1 MRTRRRPRWAAP
13 LPLGLA
19 AVVTLAALG
28 CDDDDDEFFGDPPDA
43 PENLTSF
50 TGDGEVILVW
60 DPSDDDVESY
70 NIYAFI
76 ESTDDFEI
84 IGITTSA
91 AFVDEDVVNGTTYRY
106 RVTAVDFDGDESDFS
121 NEAFDTPRPS
131 ALNVL
136 LESAQVDAAESALDL
151 TSGTVVSAG
160 SPNATFRFDD
170 FGGVPM
176 LVPLNGAEVQN
187 VGFVDRLACR
197 AEPGCTEL
205 NFAPESGY
213 FPEAQQAFVGDA
225 YVFRIP
231 EGGDRFFGA
240 VRLSHLAEGIA
251 VLDWTFQPDEGNREL
266 LVRPAP

>member
-1 MRTRRRPRWAAP
+1 MRTRWAAP
-13 LPLGLA
+13 LALVLAALA
-19 AVVTLAALG
+19 AVG
-28 CDDDDDEFFGDPPDA
+28 CDDEDDEFFGDPPDA
-43 PENLTSF
+43 PRNLTSF

-60 DPSDDDVESY
+60 EPSTDAVESY
-70 NIYAFI
+70 AVYAFI

-84 IGITTSA
+84 IGITTST
-91 AFVDEDVVNGTTYRY
+91 AFVDEDVVNGDTYRY

-121 NEAFDTPRPS
+121 NEAFDTPRPA

-136 LESAQVDAAESALDL
+136 LESAQVDAGESALDL
-151 TSGTVVSAG
+151 TTGTVVSAG
-160 SPNATFRFDD
+160 SPDATFRFDD

-197 AEPGCTEL
+197 GEPGCTEL

-231 EGGDRFFGA
+231 DGGDRFFGA
-240 VRLSHLAEGIA
+240 VRVSHLAEGIA

>member
-1 MRTRRRPRWAAP
+1 MRTRRRPLRAAP
-13 LPLGLA
+13 LVLGLA
-19 AVVTLAALG
+19 ALVAALG
-28 CDDDDDEFFGDPPDA
+28 CDDEDDEFFGDPPDA
-43 PENLTSF
+43 PRNLTSF

-60 DPSDDDVESY
+60 EPSADAVESY
-70 NIYAFI
+70 AVYAFI
-76 ESTDDFEI
+76 QSTDDFEI

-91 AFVDEDVVNGTTYRY
+91 AFVDEDVVNGETFRY

-121 NEAFDTPRPS
+121 NEAFDTPRPA

-151 TSGTVVSAG
+151 TTGTVVSAG

-170 FGGVPM
+170 FGGVPT

-197 AEPGCTEL
+197 GEPGCTEL

-213 FPEAQQAFVGDA
+213 FPEGQQAFVGDA

-231 EGGDRFFGA
+231 DGGDRFFGA
-240 VRLSHLAEGIA
+240 VRVSHLAEGIA